1 MREGEP
7 GWFYIGNGLLQY
19 KDINGWTDQYQDID
33 GPAKTS
39 DVGAPASTDVLGS
52 GIGEARRQARDPGP
66 LTRLCSS
73 AAHLLGAGFSL
84 LIAVL
89 GRLFV
94 LLTVLLWRSIVGL
107 SRLMVAVGR
116 RVIAGFPRLIAGFRR
131 LVVVLWRLI
140 IDLSCLMVAVGRRVI
155 AGFPRLIAGFPRL
168 IAGFPRLIAGFPRL
182 IAGFSRLKVGLWRLT
197 TSFSRLIVGFGQHM
211 IAGFRRLT
219 TSFSRLIV
227 GFGQHMIAGF
237 QRLTTS
243 FSRLIVG
250 FWRLTTGFWR
260 FVAERCRRA
269 SASLSIRS
277 VARRQHDPSKS
288 SILVDKPIGSMKRPS
303 GEPPRHA
310 IPRQRSRFRL
320 GPGQSEEE
328 ADFFVHLDPER
339 LKDLNPNAAGVD
351 RRVPS
356 SGNGIEAKPLVDG

>member
-182 IAGFSRLKVGLWRLT
+182 IAGFPRLIAGFSRLKVGLW
-197 TSFSRLIVGFGQHM
+197 
-211 IAGFRRLT
+211 
-219 TSFSRLIV
+219 
-227 GFGQHMIAGF
+227 
-237 QRLTTS
+237 RLTTS

>member
-116 RVIAGFPRLIAGFRR
+116 RVIAGFPRLIAGF
-131 LVVVLWRLI
+131 
-140 IDLSCLMVAVGRRVI
+140 
-155 AGFPRLIAGFPRL
+155 PRLIAGFPRL

-182 IAGFSRLKVGLWRLT
+182 IAGFSRLKVGLW
-197 TSFSRLIVGFGQHM
+197 
-211 IAGFRRLT
+211 
-219 TSFSRLIV
+219 
-227 GFGQHMIAGF
+227 
-237 QRLTTS
+237 RLTTS